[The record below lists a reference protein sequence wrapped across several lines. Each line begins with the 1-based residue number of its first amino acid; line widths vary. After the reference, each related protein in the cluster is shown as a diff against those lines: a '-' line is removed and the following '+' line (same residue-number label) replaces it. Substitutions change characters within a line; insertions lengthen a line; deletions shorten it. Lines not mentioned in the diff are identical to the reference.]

1 MGRPSESPNDWFTD
15 RLAAGKL
22 KKGESMQRSY
32 RSWSKCFAV
41 ILLLT
46 ACTGTRAADIQ
57 VLSTNGLKHTLEK
70 LAPEFETM
78 TKHKLALQ
86 FAPAAD
92 MKGRIEKGE
101 AFDLT
106 FLTSAAIDDLIKQGR
121 LVAATRTDIA
131 KAGAGVAIRRGA
143 SRPDITTA
151 DAFKRT
157 MLGARSITYVATGAT
172 GATMRRAFE
181 QLGIADEMKARTR
194 LVSGVSAAAA
204 VANGDA
210 ELGFSV
216 ISEILG
222 VEGVEL
228 AGPLPPEVQVYL
240 VFPAAVSSNARSP
253 DAAESFIRFL
263 TTPAAVSVIRAQGM
277 EPGGK

>member
-1 MGRPSESPNDWFTD
+1 M
-15 RLAAGKL
+15 K
-22 KKGESMQRSY
+22 RSDL
-32 RSWSKCFAV
+32 SWSKCLAV
-41 ILLLT
+41 VLLLA
-46 ACTGTRAADIQ
+46 ACGATCAADIH
-57 VLSTNGLKHTLEK
+57 VLSTNGMKHALEK
-70 LAPEFETM
+70 LAPEFEAT

-92 MKGRIEKGE
+92 MKARIEKGE
-101 AFDLT
+101 AFDLA

-121 LVAATRTDIA
+121 LVAATRIDIA

-143 SRPDITTA
+143 PRPDITTA

-157 MLGARSITYVATGAT
+157 LLGARSITYVATGAT
-172 GATMRRAFE
+172 GATMRKAFE
-181 QLGIADEMKARTR
+181 QLGIADEMKSKTR
-194 LVSGVSAAAA
+194 LVSGISAAAA
-204 VANGDA
+204 VAKGDA

-240 VFPAAVSSNARSP
+240 VFPAAVGINARSP

-263 TTPAAVSVIRAQGM
+263 TTPTAVSVIRAQGM

>member
-1 MGRPSESPNDWFTD
+1 M
-15 RLAAGKL
+15 K
-22 KKGESMQRSY
+22 RSHL
-32 RSWSKCFAV
+32 SWSKCFTV
-41 ILLLT
+41 VLLLA
-46 ACTGTRAADIQ
+46 ACAGTRAADIQ
-57 VLSTNGLKHTLEK
+57 VLSTNGLKHALEK
-70 LAPEFETM
+70 LAPEFETA

-106 FLTSAAIDDLIKQGR
+106 FLTAAAIDDLIKQGR

-131 KAGAGVAIRRGA
+131 KAGAGVAIRSGA

-157 MLGARSITYVATGAT
+157 LLGARSITYTATGAT
-172 GATMRRAFE
+172 GATMRKAFE
-181 QLGIADEMKARTR
+181 QLGIADEMKAKARP
-194 LVSGVSAAAA
+194 VSGISAAAA
-204 VANGDA
+204 VAKGDA

-222 VEGVEL
+222 VEGVEF

-240 VFPAAVSSNARSP
+240 VFPAAVSVNARSP
-253 DAAESFIRFL
+253 DAAASFIRFL
-263 TTPAAVSVIRAQGM
+263 TTSATAAAVIRAQGM
-277 EPGGK
+277 ELGGK

>member
-1 MGRPSESPNDWFTD
+1 M
-15 RLAAGKL
+15 
-22 KKGESMQRSY
+22 KKGWLPS
-32 RSWSKCFAV
+32 SKWGAFV
-41 ILLLT
+41 LLLAT
-46 ACTGTRAADIQ
+46 CAGTHAADIQ
-57 VLSTNGLKHTLEK
+57 VLSTNGLKHALEK
-70 LAPEFETM
+70 LAPQFEAATQHRL
-78 TKHKLALQ
+78 TLQ

-121 LVAATRTDIA
+121 VVAATRTDIA
-131 KAGAGVAIRRGA
+131 KAGAGVAIRKGA
-143 SRPDITTA
+143 PKPDISTA

-157 MLGARSITYVATGAT
+157 MLGASSIAYVSTGAT

-181 QLGIADEMKARTR
+181 QLSIASEMKAKTR
-194 LVSGVSAAAA
+194 LLSGISAAAA
-204 VANGDA
+204 VAKGDA

-222 VEGVEL
+222 VEGADF
-228 AGPLPPEVQVYL
+228 AGPLPPELQVYL
-240 VFPAAVSSNARSP
+240 VFPAAVSVNARSP
-253 DAAESFIRFL
+253 DAAESFIRFM
-263 TTPAAVSVIRAQGM
+263 TTPAAASVIRAQGM

>member
-1 MGRPSESPNDWFTD
+1 MVTGNVPAGPTLKDEELMAWGPIKSW
-15 RLAAGKL
+15 LAA
-22 KKGESMQRSY
+22 R
-32 RSWSKCFAV
+32 RCITFV
-41 ILLLT
+41 LLL
-46 ACTGTRAADIQ
+46 ALCAGTRAADIQ
-57 VLSTNGLKHTLEK
+57 VLSTNGLKHALEE
-70 LAPEFETM
+70 LAPQFEAATQ
-78 TKHKLALQ
+78 HKLVLQ

-131 KAGAGVAIRRGA
+131 KAGAGVAIRKGA
-143 SRPDITTA
+143 PRPDIATA

-157 MLGARSITYVATGAT
+157 LLAARSIAYVSTGAT

-181 QLGIADEMKARTR
+181 QLGIADEMKAKTR
-194 LVSGVSAAAA
+194 LLSGISAAAA
-204 VANGDA
+204 VAKGDA

-222 VEGVEL
+222 VEGAEF
-228 AGPLPPEVQVYL
+228 AGPLPPELQVYL
-240 VFPAAVSSNARSP
+240 VFPAAVSANARLP
-253 DAAESFIRFL
+253 DAAQSFISFL
-263 TTPAAVSVIRAQGM
+263 TTSAAAAVMRAKGM